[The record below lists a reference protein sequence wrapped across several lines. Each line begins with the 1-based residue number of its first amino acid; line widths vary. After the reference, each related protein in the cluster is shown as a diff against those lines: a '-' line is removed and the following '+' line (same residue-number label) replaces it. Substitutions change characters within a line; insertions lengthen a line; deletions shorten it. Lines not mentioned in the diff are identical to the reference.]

1 MAPPAPGPPA
11 DAPRAPRA
19 PGALEAPDAAPVAPL
34 APLAI
39 VAGVP
44 VDTRHWIGGERV
56 ASAATFTDRSP
67 IDGAPLAEIAR
78 GGAAEAR
85 AAVAAARAAFPGWA
99 ATPPAERARLLHAV
113 ADGVEARTD
122 DLAIVETTDNGALLR
137 SHRRGVMPRVAHNL
151 RYFADRLLALAHDDF
166 ETRGHVNHVSW
177 DPAGPAVLITPWN
190 APLMLAS
197 WKVAPALA
205 AGSTVVLKPA
215 EWTPL
220 TASLLADIAH
230 EAGLPAGVFN
240 VVQGYGAEVGEPLV
254 ADPDVRRIS
263 FTGSVP
269 TARRIAEAAAAHLVP
284 CSFELGG
291 KSPLLVFADAD
302 LELAADLA
310 VEQFDNA
317 GQVCLAATRIL
328 VEESVR
334 DTFLGLFLDR
344 VTKLTQ
350 GDPRDES
357 TDLGPNIDPR
367 HIERVDGFVRRA
379 LDVGAKAVV
388 GGGPNEEL
396 TARLGGNYYLPT
408 LLTDVAQD
416 SEIVQEEV
424 FGPVLT
430 LQTFPDGDEDE
441 AVRLANGTRFGLA
454 ATLATGDH
462 DRARRVTARLVAGT
476 VWVNCFFVRD
486 LSAPFGGSRRS
497 GIGREG
503 GDWSF
508 DFYCDLKNTV
518 SAPKGWARHG

>member
-1 MAPPAPGPPA
+1 MAPPTPAPPTNPPHTA
-11 DAPRAPRA
+11 V
-19 PGALEAPDAAPVAPL
+19 VAT
-34 APLAI
+34 
-39 VAGVP
+39 VP
-44 VDTRHWIGGERV
+44 VDTRHWIGGRRV
-56 ASAATFTDRSP
+56 ASVATFTDRSP
-67 IDGAPLAEIAR
+67 LDGAPLAEIAR
-78 GGAAEAR
+78 GGAEEAR
-85 AAVAAARAAFPGWA
+85 TAVAAARDAFPGWA

-113 ADGVEARTD
+113 ADGVEARVE
-122 DLAIVETTDNGALLR
+122 DLAIVETMDNGALLR

-151 RYFADRLLALAHDDF
+151 RYFADRLLALSHDDF
-166 ETRGHVNHVSW
+166 DTRGHRNHVSW

-197 WKVAPALA
+197 WKIGPALA

-220 TASLLADIAH
+220 TASLFADIAH
-230 EAGLPAGVFN
+230 EAGLPGGVFN
-240 VVQGYGAEVGEPLV
+240 VVQGYGAEAGTPLA

-269 TARRIAEAAAAHLVP
+269 TARRIATAAAGNLVP

-310 VEQFDNA
+310 VEQYDNA

-328 VEESVR
+328 VEESAR
-334 DTFLGLFLDR
+334 EIFLGHFLDR

-350 GDPRDES
+350 GDPRDEA
-357 TDLGPNIDPR
+357 TDIGPNIHPR

-379 LDVGAKAVV
+379 LDAGAKAVV
-388 GGGPNEEL
+388 GGGRNTELAELAEL
-396 TARLGGNYYLPT
+396 TELGGNYYLPT
-408 LLTDVAQD
+408 LLTDVQQD

-430 LQTFPDGDEDE
+430 LQTFPEGDEDE

-454 ATLATGDH
+454 ATLATGDRE
-462 DRARRVTARLVAGT
+462 RARRIGARLVAGT

-486 LSAPFGGSRRS
+486 LSAPFGGSRAS

-518 SAPKGWARHG
+518 TAPKGWARHG